1 MKILKGTVF
10 QPNSVKYLKTSLK
23 EYLESVKE
31 CYQAQRGKNNKK
43 EKAIWNL
50 LEMKSK
56 QHLVYQAW
64 KQTSRRLNS
73 ATAKPMQT
81 VWEIT

>member
-1 MKILKGTVF
+1 MKILKGTIF

-43 EKAIWNL
+43 EKAI
-50 LEMKSK
+50 
-56 QHLVYQAW
+56 
-64 KQTSRRLNS
+64 
-73 ATAKPMQT
+73 
-81 VWEIT
+81 